1 MVVVLNVETATQ
13 SFKEHGESRTNDITH
28 TKNHNIPPVTKANDP
43 EIYDLPN
50 KEFKKLFEKI
60 QEVIKK

>member
-50 KEFKKLFEKI
+50 KELKKLFEKI
-60 QEVIKK
+60 QEVIRK

>member
-1 MVVVLNVETATQ
+1 MQKQQHKALRNMENQGPLT
-13 SFKEHGESRTNDITH
+13 SHTH
-28 TKNHNIPPVTKANDP
+28 KNHNIPPVTKANDP

-60 QEVIKK
+60 QEVIKKQ